1 MSWKCPHWFLNK
13 CLLAQLM
20 AMKHFS
26 SFSCT
31 HRCSYFCLLTSLP
44 PALIRSFVEELW
56 LKFNLCVLQDSLTS
70 AEDKDNKFSRQ
81 GSLLFEVLGVLHNLS
96 KRINNKKHFDNSSAV
111 ETLLSFFRT
120 KLPVYRMT
128 ALLALAYLVDEKN
141 NHLIMASEGK
151 RSWKI
156 INKSIALLEDFLVWV
171 PFFFSSTRGQTSAL
185 VSLPTLFHL
194 VLSQVPYCYL
204 DWQISNYLY

>member
-1 MSWKCPHWFLNK
+1 
-13 CLLAQLM
+13 
-20 AMKHFS
+20 MKHFS

-31 HRCSYFCLLTSLP
+31 QRCSYFCLLTSLP

-56 LKFNLCVLQDSLTS
+56 LKFNLRVLQDSLTS

-151 RSWKI
+151 WSWKI

-185 VSLPTLFHL
+185 VYLPTLFHL
-194 VLSQVPYCYL
+194 VLSQSHR
-204 DWQISNYLY
+204 DAW